1 MIHKSRFRSLTI
13 LLSINFVI
21 NHLLTRDSL
30 AKSLLAALLY
40 TIFAAALFWAYR
52 KEKERLTFLLILNLI
67 MTVFRWINIFVESHL
82 IYISILISA
91 SLFFIALIQSL
102 FRSLMSSHDVDAD
115 TLYGSVAIYFLLGN
129 LWNSFYSIIFY
140 FNTQAFFA
148 AQGDLDLLYFSFV
161 TLVGLGYG
169 DIVPISELARLA
181 AASEGIL
188 GTLYV
193 AIVISRVVGLYISG
207 KESLRKEH

>member
-1 MIHKSRFRSLTI
+1 MLHKSRFRSLTI
-13 LLSINFVI
+13 ILVINFVM
-21 NHLLTRDSL
+21 NQLFTRNSS

-40 TIFAAALFWAYR
+40 TVIAVALIWAYR

-67 MTVFRWINIFVESHL
+67 MSVFRWINIFVESNL
-82 IYISILISA
+82 IYIGILISA
-91 SLFFIALIQSL
+91 SFFFLALIQSL

-140 FNTQAFFA
+140 FNPRAFYA

-161 TLVGLGYG
+161 TLVGLGFG
-169 DIVPISELARLA
+169 DIVPVSELARLA
-181 AASEGIL
+181 AASEGIV

-207 KESLRKEH
+207 KESLRREQ